1 MYSDLLARLN
11 DALRRLA
18 RLEAQESLPKTEA
31 LLTTGANTGATAQA
45 QAFTYPIIAPS
56 FDAPLS
62 SAVEADYFNQF
73 AATTPTGWTQVTA
86 AVGSNTNS
94 VRGFWTLW
102 GSSSSPAWKYRERAA
117 ALSQTTSIDFGP
129 IFWRDPVYTADVTYT
144 FGLYRDNGS
153 GTIDETRYNTV
164 QLNYSASLNVW
175 RVRSVMRGTVS
186 GVDTT
191 YTSDYQ
197 VLPVPLVQRLFV
209 RVTTTISNDNKRA
222 HYGQNAN
229 PVTHTTLDNRTL
241 VIAWNTPWIQI
252 SMERGSGINDYLYL
266 GGIDRTANL

>member
-1 MYSDLLARLN
+1 MNGELLAQL
-11 DALRRLA
+11 DDLRRRTA
-18 RLEAQESLPKTEA
+18 RLESLESLPKTEA
-31 LLTTGANTGATAQA
+31 LLTTGVNTGATSQA
-45 QAFTYPIIAPS
+45 QTFTYSIVAPS

-62 SAVEADYFNQF
+62 SAAEADYFNQF
-73 AATTPTGWTQVTA
+73 AAGAPTGWTQVTA
-86 AVGSNTNS
+86 AVGSDTNS
-94 VRGFWTLW
+94 ARGFWTLW
-102 GSSSSPAWKYRERAA
+102 GSPSSPAWKYRERAT
-117 ALSQTTSIDFGP
+117 ALSQNTSIDFGP

-164 QLNYSASLNVW
+164 QLNYSATFNVW

-197 VLPVPLVQRLFV
+197 VLSVPLVQGLFV

-229 PVTHTTLDNRTL
+229 PVTHTALDNRTL
-241 VIAWNTPWIQI
+241 VIGWNTPWIQI
-252 SMERGSGINDYLYL
+252 SMERGSGLNDYLYL
-266 GGIDRTANL
+266 GGIDRTANV